1 MHFTLKDILLFVIA
15 FFLPPLA
22 VFMKRGLLN
31 DFWINLIF
39 TLIGVVPGIIHGW
52 YICFIYRDENYEA
65 IKNDN
70 QYHPIN
76 EE

>member
-1 MHFTLKDILLFVIA
+1 MHFTIKDLLYLVLA

-22 VFMKRGLLN
+22 VFFKRGLLQ
-31 DFWINLIF
+31 DFWINLICF
-39 TLIGVVPGIIHGW
+39 LIGVVPGIIHGW
-52 YICFIYRDENYEA
+52 YICIVYRDENYEA
-65 IKNDN
+65 LRNDA